1 MSWVLGGDRSLRRLV
16 IFFFFAM
23 LSYLLVN
30 ALAFTIWVVW
40 VLISFLLQACLA
52 PCQSGGFK
60 AFFRSFLEENI
71 YTGFLEWICRWEIRV
86 RNVYELKRYVDPSRP
101 VAVGPYIWRV
111 AFYFVLWKS
120 LESTVFGAINRINI
134 TIYHPLYFADVVY
147 NWESPNDF
155 NSTLLNSTLFN
166 DTIVAPSDADDIP
179 YTGVS
184 LAFVTVGVVLG
195 TILVLRI
202 LAHIIC
208 RVCSVCIDPIFRP
221 RYKYSTTDVVA
232 PPPSSNGKTLRF
244 MHNGYVQFDDS
255 ALRVP
260 PTAVHGEDALGLT
273 IRSGATD
280 FYCIP
285 VPDPPELHANKPPP
299 TPIPLLE
306 SISVS
311 SPRSSIGPHEEAKRQ
326 RLLHTES
333 SRNYARQ
340 SSMMTLLEAHEL
352 IEVPHRR
359 LVVAPAAKAPNYD
372 PFPAS
377 YEAPSYGVYRSV
389 NFDSFKETPANL
401 TGLVKY
407 DVLSPTNRPSQ
418 SFQLPRVWRAIDDP
432 TISARSL
439 STIDPVHFSAFCP
452 PVVST
457 SVFTFSIWAFLV
469 HQRDEMREEAT
480 TRNDDGAKQLSREV
494 LMHVRRGARVHVTLS
509 VPDGFRLLDAATKP
523 LEWDGHVTHVSYN
536 VQGKAIVD
544 GQVLFAASIVLGA
557 QVMRLRSYVFASS
570 KPVKEKQDDDEAG
583 PVEVTASSLEML
595 PETYEE
601 IAYDELEMKNLVG
614 RGNFGD
620 AYRARYRGQDV
631 VVKTLRP
638 SEFGDNQDQI
648 VQEFRHE
655 AAVLSLFGH
664 HPNIVPFVGAC
675 TDLSQPLSLVTEY
688 LPFGSLE
695 DQRSTLSVEQK
706 QQILKGAA
714 SGFLNMHEGRFIHR
728 DIAARN
734 CLVDATLNAKV
745 CDFGMCRR
753 VGAVG
758 GSYFAHGTGPLKYMA
773 PESLTPPHAFSYQ
786 SDVYSFGVLI
796 WETYH
801 GVSPFAG
808 LSGAEAA
815 ARVLSG
821 DRLALSTAIPLHLQD
836 LVTQC
841 FRDDPSKRPSMAQ
854 VLMALE

>member
-16 IFFFFAM
+16 IFFVFAV

-30 ALAFTIWVVW
+30 ALAFTIWVFW

-52 PCQSGGFK
+52 PCQAGGFK
-60 AFFRSFLEENI
+60 AFFHSFLHENI

-86 RNVYELKRYVDPSRP
+86 RNVYEVKNYVDPSRP
-101 VAVGPYIWRV
+101 VAVGAYIWRV
-111 AFYFVLWKS
+111 VFYFVLWKT
-120 LESTVFGAINRINI
+120 LESSVFGFINRISI
-134 TIYHPLYFADVVY
+134 TIYHPLYFADSAS
-147 NWESPNDF
+147 NWDWSNDF
-155 NSTLLNSTLFN
+155 NATAFN
-166 DTIVAPSDADDIP
+166 DTIIAPGDDDDIP

-184 LAFVTVGVVLG
+184 LAFVTIGVVLG
-195 TILVLRI
+195 TILALRI
-202 LAHIIC
+202 LAYIIC
-208 RVCSVCIDPIFRP
+208 RVCSLCIDPIFRP
-221 RYKYSTTDVVA
+221 KYKYTTTDVVA
-232 PPPSSNGKTLRF
+232 PPPSNDDKVSRF
-244 MHNGYVQFDDS
+244 MHNGYIQFDDS

-260 PTAVHGEDALGLT
+260 PHAVRGEGALGLT
-273 IRSGATD
+273 IQNGATD

-285 VPDPPELHANKPPP
+285 VPDPPELTANTKPPP

-306 SISVS
+306 SISTAN
-311 SPRSSIGPHEEAKRQ
+311 PRASIEHREDAKRQ
-326 RLLHTES
+326 RLVHTES
-333 SRNYARQ
+333 SSNYARQ
-340 SSMMTLLEAHEL
+340 SSMMTLLEAPEP
-352 IEVPHRR
+352 IDAPIRN
-359 LVVAPAAKAPNYD
+359 LVVAPATQATNYD

-377 YEAPSYGVYRSV
+377 FEAPRSGIYRSIDV
-389 NFDSFKETPANL
+389 PSFQETTANL
-401 TGLVKY
+401 TVLADY
-407 DVLSPTNRPSQ
+407 DVLSPTNRKSQ
-418 SFQLPRVWRAIDDP
+418 SFQLPRISRAIDQ
-432 TISARSL
+432 TISARPA
-439 STIDPVHFSAFCP
+439 TVDPVHFSAFCP

-480 TRNDDGAKQLSREV
+480 KLTDGAKQLSREV

-509 VPDGFRLLDAATKP
+509 
-523 LEWDGHVTHVSYN
+523 
-536 VQGKAIVD
+536 
-544 GQVLFAASIVLGA
+544 
-557 QVMRLRSYVFASS
+557 
-570 KPVKEKQDDDEAG
+570 
-583 PVEVTASSLEML
+583 
-595 PETYEE
+595 TYEE

-695 DQRSTLSVEQK
+695 DQRSQLSAAQK

-734 CLVDATLNAKV
+734 CLVDANLNAKV

-801 GVSPFAG
+801 GVSPFVG
-808 LSGAEAA
+808 LNGTEAA

-821 DRLALSTAIPLHLQD
+821 DRLALSEAIPLHLQD

-854 VLMALE
+854 VLLALE